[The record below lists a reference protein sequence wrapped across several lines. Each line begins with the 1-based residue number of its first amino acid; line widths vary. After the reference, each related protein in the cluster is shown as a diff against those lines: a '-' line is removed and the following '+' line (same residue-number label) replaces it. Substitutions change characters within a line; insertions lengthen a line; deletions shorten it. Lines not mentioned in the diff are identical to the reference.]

1 MSRDASSSSSNRRYW
16 TRQVLPPVAIG
27 LGIALMPVPDG
38 LTTNAWL
45 YFALFAA
52 VIAGIITEPAPPAL
66 LGLGGVSIAAVF
78 ELVRPSESASAAWA
92 LSGFANTTVWLIF
105 AAYVFA
111 LGYSETGLGRRIA
124 LHLIRLLG
132 HKTLGLGYAVALA
145 DLLLGP
151 FTASATARSAGTIY
165 PVIRNIPELYGSQ
178 PDDPSAR
185 KIGAYLLYTAVASA
199 SITSSLFITALAPNA
214 MAISLIA
221 KIANVT
227 ISWMEWFVG
236 FAPAG
241 LLLFALLPL
250 LVYKIYPPGIKEAP
264 EAPRWAG
271 EQLELMGPISSKEV
285 RLLILVSIALSLWI
299 FATEH
304 VEPAMAAVLVLVAMV
319 LLNVVSWSQVIGH
332 HQGWNVLIWF
342 ATLVTLAAGLAEVKF
357 VAWLANVIAPIVSQL
372 GSTASIV
379 SLVGV
384 FYFLHYFFASITAHT
399 ASLLPVF
406 LTVALQIPTESPKA
420 WALFLAYTLGIMGT
434 MTPYGGGHVAV
445 YYGSGFIESRWFWLL
460 GLIFSVIFFVV
471 YITITIPWLR
481 YLGY

>member
-1 MSRDASSSSSNRRYW
+1 M
-16 TRQVLPPVAIG
+16 LPPVLVG
-27 LGIALMPVPDG
+27 VLLALMPVPAG

-52 VIAGIITEPAPPAL
+52 VITGIITEPVAPAL
-66 LGLGGVSIAAVF
+66 LGLAGVMLAAAF
-78 ELVRPSESASAAWA
+78 ELVRPSETASAAWA

-105 AAYVFA
+105 AAFVFA

-124 LHLIRLLG
+124 LHLIRILG
-132 HKTLGLGYAVALA
+132 HRTLGLGYAVALA
-145 DLLLGP
+145 DLLLAP
-151 FTASATARSAGTIY
+151 FTASATARSAGTVY
-165 PVIRNIPELYGSQ
+165 PVIRNIPELYGSR

-185 KIGAYLLYTAVASA
+185 RIGAYILYVAVASA

-221 KIANVT
+221 KTANIT
-227 ISWMEWFVG
+227 ISWMEWFWG

-241 LLLFALLPL
+241 IVLFALLPVL
-250 LVYKIYPPGIKEAP
+250 IYKIYPPEIKEAP
-264 EAPRWAG
+264 EAPRWAHD
-271 EQLELMGPISSKEV
+271 QLTLMGPISGKEIKLV
-285 RLLILVSIALSLWI
+285 VLVSLALSLWI
-299 FATEH
+299 FAADFI
-304 VEPAMAAVLVLVAMV
+304 EPAMAAGLVLVAMV
-319 LLNVVSWSQVIGH
+319 LLDVVTWHQVIGH
-332 HQGWNVLIWF
+332 HQGWNVFIWF

-357 VAWLANVIAPIVSQL
+357 VEWLANSIAPVVSQL
-372 GSTASIV
+372 GPTASIV

-399 ASLLPVF
+399 ASLFPVF

-420 WALFLAYTLGIMGT
+420 WALFLAYTLGMMGT

-445 YYGSGFIESRWFWLL
+445 YYGSGFIESGWFWRL
-460 GLIFSVIFFVV
+460 GLIVSVLFFVV

-481 YLGY
+481 FLGY